1 MNELRSAADLHEF
14 LVDEVTELSGAERVL
29 LVLDTPEGAQI
40 AGALLPAGEEPS
52 AMLSAIA
59 PPLDDAR
66 RTRATTLRHE
76 PENAEPLEQRSIVI
90 APLIAQQRLLG
101 YLYADIDGAF
111 GRFHDA
117 DRDLLSMLAAQ
128 AAVALDNAQWA
139 QGLEAKVAERTTE
152 LSASNAKLEQRAN
165 ELAIINSV
173 QQGVAGSLDFQ
184 AIVDLVGD
192 KLRELFDSA
201 DMGIQWLD
209 EPTRMVHFLYAYERG
224 KRLHLPPMKAPVGKR
239 YYSALEAGETVRWNS
254 HADYPAWEFMA
265 VDGTDSSRSGVGI
278 PIFAGDRLRG
288 FIVLENH
295 ERDNAFDDADVRLLS
310 TLAAGMGVAL
320 ENARLFDA
328 VQKSNARLSDSLER
342 ESASNDIL
350 RVIAESPTDI
360 KPVLDTIAR
369 HAAQLSGSDDA
380 IVGIRDGDTLLVAA
394 HHGDIPM
401 IPVGEGIRFN
411 SESVAGRAIVEGRT
425 IQAIHGEPGPDS
437 EYPEGDAVAK
447 RYGYRVTCAVPLM
460 REGEADG
467 MIGIRRVKPELLNEQ
482 QVAVI
487 DSFAHQAAIAL
498 GNVHQFNETK
508 RLLKRPSSAAPSWRS
523 STAFSREWRPS
534 STSRRSSISS
544 AISCGSSSGPGTC
557 RFAGATRRISCIRFT
572 RTSTASG

>member
-1 MNELRSAADLHEF
+1 M
-14 LVDEVTELSGAERVL
+14 
-29 LVLDTPEGAQI
+29 
-40 AGALLPAGEEPS
+40 AG
-52 AMLSAIA
+52 
-59 PPLDDAR
+59 
-66 RTRATTLRHE
+66 
-76 PENAEPLEQRSIVI
+76 Q
-90 APLIAQQRLLG
+90 
-101 YLYADIDGAF
+101 
-111 GRFHDA
+111 
-117 DRDLLSMLAAQ
+117 
-128 AAVALDNAQWA
+128 
-139 QGLEAKVAERTTE
+139 
-152 LSASNAKLEQRAN
+152 
-165 ELAIINSV
+165 
-173 QQGVAGSLDFQ
+173 
-184 AIVDLVGD
+184 
-192 KLRELFDSA
+192 
-201 DMGIQWLD
+201 
-209 EPTRMVHFLYAYERG
+209 
-224 KRLHLPPMKAPVGKR
+224 
-239 YYSALEAGETVRWNS
+239 TVRWNS
-254 HADYPAWEFMA
+254 HADYPAWELFA
-265 VDGTDSSRSGVGI
+265 VEGTDASRSGVGI

-328 VQKSNARLSDSLER
+328 VQKSNARLSESLER

-467 MIGIRRVKPELLNEQ
+467 MIGIRRVKPELLDEQ
-482 QVAVI
+482 QIAVI
-487 DSFAHQAAIAL
+487 DSFAQSGGYRARQRPSVQRDQAIAEGDRAAKLRARGHQQHSAGDGGRARLPGDRRSRRRQAA
-498 GNVHQFNETK
+498 
-508 RLLKRPSSAAPSWRS
+508 R
-523 STAFSREWRPS
+523 AFQNRGHVDSLA
-534 STSRRSSISS
+534 RR
-544 AISCGSSSGPGTC
+544 G
-557 RFAGATRRISCIRFT
+557 RISCTRCM